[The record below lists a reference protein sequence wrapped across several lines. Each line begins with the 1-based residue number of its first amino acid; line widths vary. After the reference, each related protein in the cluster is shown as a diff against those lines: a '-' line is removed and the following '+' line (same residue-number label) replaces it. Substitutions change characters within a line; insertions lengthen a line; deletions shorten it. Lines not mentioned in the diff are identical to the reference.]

1 LIHFPISLRARRG
14 ESWTGF
20 PPECE
25 SLEEP
30 NSHLVYNGEN
40 QCREIQVQQEVERG
54 ITVKKLRILI
64 LVLLTS
70 ALFMTGCTFGGGAAT
85 PTGPPE
91 QGQGPRDVD
100 PGLAGQLQSYLDQA
114 VKEYAIPGAVL
125 SIITSNNQ
133 YWTGSSGVADLE
145 TNRKLEPTYRFR
157 IGSITKTF
165 ISLLMLQQVQDGKLT
180 LDDTI
185 DKFLPGLVKGGDK
198 ITVRLLLNHSSGL
211 PDYLNE
217 PTSTFDKQAT
227 ADPEKMWEPADIVT
241 ATNNDPRYFDPGKGW
256 HYSNTNYL
264 VVGLILEKVSG
275 TTIENLIQRRII
287 LPLGLDN
294 TFFSWAVRLSEPYA
308 RGYPESGDTDI
319 TFAYSN
325 LSPFWA
331 AGNMVSVASDLR
343 TWALALQKGALL
355 NEAMRKEM
363 YTFLDTGQGF
373 SYGLGLAYRDGL
385 YWHDGRIPGY
395 TSEMGF
401 SPSGNAVIVLLTNR
415 TETPSKP
422 IFDIVKNLIPL
433 VGK

>member
-1 LIHFPISLRARRG
+1 M
-14 ESWTGF
+14 
-20 PPECE
+20 
-25 SLEEP
+25 
-30 NSHLVYNGEN
+30 
-40 QCREIQVQQEVERG
+40 
-54 ITVKKLRILI
+54 KKFRILI
-64 LVLLTS
+64 VVLLTS

-114 VKEYAIPGAVL
+114 VKEYAVPGAVL

-165 ISLLMLQQVQDGKLT
+165 VALLMLQQVQDGKLT
-180 LDDTI
+180 LDDAI
-185 DKFLPGLVKGGDK
+185 DKFYPGLVKGGDK

-211 PDYLNE
+211 YDYLNE
-217 PTSTFDKQAT
+217 PTSTFMKQAAANT
-227 ADPEKMWEPADIVT
+227 EKMWDPADIVAT
-241 ATNNDPRYFDPGKGW
+241 TNNDPRYFDPGKGW

-294 TFFSWAVRLSEPYA
+294 TFFSWATRLSEPFA
-308 RGYPESGDTDI
+308 RGYVENEGKLVDV
-319 TFAYSN
+319 TFINSN
-325 LSPFWA
+325 LSPFWT
-331 AGNMVSVASDLR
+331 AGNMVSVASDVK

-363 YTFLDTGQGF
+363 YTFLDTGMGF
-373 SYGLGLAYRDGL
+373 SYGLGLAYREGL
-385 YWHDGRIPGY
+385 YWHDGGIPGY

-422 IFDIVKNLIPL
+422 FFDIVKNLIPL

>member
-1 LIHFPISLRARRG
+1 
-14 ESWTGF
+14 
-20 PPECE
+20 
-25 SLEEP
+25 
-30 NSHLVYNGEN
+30 
-40 QCREIQVQQEVERG
+40 
-54 ITVKKLRILI
+54 VKKFHILI

-70 ALFMTGCTFGGGAAT
+70 ALFMTGCTFGTGGAAT
-85 PTGPPE
+85 PTGSPE

-100 PGLAGQLQSYLDQA
+100 PGMAGQLQSYLDQA

-125 SIITSNNQ
+125 SIITSDNQ

-157 IGSITKTF
+157 IGSLTKTF
-165 ISLLMLQQVQDGKLT
+165 VALLMLQQVQDGKLT
-180 LDDTI
+180 LDDAI

-211 PDYLNE
+211 YDYLNE
-217 PTSTFDKQAT
+217 PTSTFMKQA
-227 ADPEKMWEPADIVT
+227 AANKEKMWEPADII
-241 ATNNDPRYFDPGKGW
+241 ATINNDPRYFDPGKGW

-294 TFFSWAVRLSEPYA
+294 TFFSWAARLSEPFA
-308 RGYPESGDTDI
+308 RGYMESEGKPADV
-319 TFAYSN
+319 TFINSN
-325 LSPFWA
+325 LSPFWT
-331 AGNMVSVASDLR
+331 AGSMVSVASDVKR
-343 TWALALQKGALL
+343 WALALQKGALL
-355 NEAMRKEM
+355 NEVMRKEM
-363 YTFLDTGQGF
+363 YTFLDTGMGF

-385 YWHDGRIPGY
+385 YWHDGGIPGY

-422 IFDIVKNLIPL
+422 FFDIVKNLIPL

>member
-1 LIHFPISLRARRG
+1 
-14 ESWTGF
+14 
-20 PPECE
+20 
-25 SLEEP
+25 
-30 NSHLVYNGEN
+30 
-40 QCREIQVQQEVERG
+40 
-54 ITVKKLRILI
+54 VKKFRILI
-64 LVLLTS
+64 VVLLTS
-70 ALFMTGCTFGGGAAT
+70 ALFMTGCTFGGGGAAT

-114 VKEYAIPGAVL
+114 VKEYAVPGAVL

-165 ISLLMLQQVQDGKLT
+165 VALLMLQQVQDGKLT
-180 LDDTI
+180 LDDAI
-185 DKFLPGLVKGGDK
+185 DKFYPGLVKGGDK

-211 PDYLNE
+211 YDYLNE
-217 PTSTFDKQAT
+217 PTSTFMKQA
-227 ADPEKMWEPADIVT
+227 AANKEKMWDPADIVAT
-241 ATNNDPRYFDPGKGW
+241 TNNDPRYFDPGKGW

-294 TFFSWAVRLSEPYA
+294 TFFSWATRLSEPFA
-308 RGYPESGDTDI
+308 RGYVENEGKLADI
-319 TFAYSN
+319 TFINSN
-325 LSPFWA
+325 LSPFWT
-331 AGNMVSVASDLR
+331 AGNMVSVASDVK

-363 YTFLDTGQGF
+363 YTFLDTGMGF

-385 YWHDGRIPGY
+385 YWHDGGIPGY

-422 IFDIVKNLIPL
+422 FFDIVKNLIPL

>member
-1 LIHFPISLRARRG
+1 
-14 ESWTGF
+14 
-20 PPECE
+20 
-25 SLEEP
+25 
-30 NSHLVYNGEN
+30 
-40 QCREIQVQQEVERG
+40 
-54 ITVKKLRILI
+54 VKKFRILI
-64 LVLLTS
+64 VVLLTS

-114 VKEYAIPGAVL
+114 VKEYAVPGAVL

-165 ISLLMLQQVQDGKLT
+165 VALLMLQQVQDGKLT

-185 DKFLPGLVKGGDK
+185 DKFYPGLVKGGDK

-211 PDYLNE
+211 YDYLNE
-217 PTSTFDKQAT
+217 PTSTFMKQA
-227 ADPEKMWEPADIVT
+227 AANKEKMWEPADIV
-241 ATNNDPRYFDPGKGW
+241 ATTNTDPRYFDPGKGW

-294 TFFSWAVRLSEPYA
+294 TFFSWATRLSEPFA
-308 RGYPESGDTDI
+308 RGYVENEGKLVDV
-319 TFAYSN
+319 TFINSN
-325 LSPFWA
+325 LSPFWT
-331 AGNMVSVASDLR
+331 AGNMVSVASDVK

-363 YTFLDTGQGF
+363 YTFLDTGMGF
-373 SYGLGLAYRDGL
+373 SYGLGLAYREGL
-385 YWHDGRIPGY
+385 YWHDGGIPGY

-422 IFDIVKNLIPL
+422 FFDIVKNLIPL

>member
-1 LIHFPISLRARRG
+1 M
-14 ESWTGF
+14 
-20 PPECE
+20 
-25 SLEEP
+25 
-30 NSHLVYNGEN
+30 
-40 QCREIQVQQEVERG
+40 
-54 ITVKKLRILI
+54 KKFRILI
-64 LVLLTS
+64 VVLLTS
-70 ALFMTGCTFGGGAAT
+70 ALFMTGCTFGGGGAAT

-114 VKEYAIPGAVL
+114 VKEYAVPGAVL

-165 ISLLMLQQVQDGKLT
+165 VALLMLQQVQDGKLT
-180 LDDTI
+180 LDDAI
-185 DKFLPGLVKGGDK
+185 DKFYPGLVKGGDK

-211 PDYLNE
+211 YDYLNE
-217 PTSTFDKQAT
+217 PTSTFMKQAA
-227 ADPEKMWEPADIVT
+227 ADKEKMWDPADIVAT
-241 ATNNDPRYFDPGKGW
+241 TNNDPRYFDPGKGW

-294 TFFSWAVRLSEPYA
+294 TFFSWATRLSEPFA
-308 RGYPESGDTDI
+308 RGYVENEGKLVDV
-319 TFAYSN
+319 TFINSN
-325 LSPFWA
+325 LSPFWT
-331 AGNMVSVASDLR
+331 AGNMVSVASDVK

-363 YTFLDTGQGF
+363 YTFLDTGMGF
-373 SYGLGLAYRDGL
+373 SYGLGLAYREGL
-385 YWHDGRIPGY
+385 YWHDGGIPGY

-422 IFDIVKNLIPL
+422 FFDIVKNLIPL